1 MENSNKNCSYK
12 EHKEINAISYCVI
25 CNVYMCNKCEN
36 FHSNLCQD
44 HQVIKLDKDFS
55 EIFTGYCKEKDHQ
68 DKLNYYCKD
77 HNMLCCAACISKIK
91 NKSDGKHKDCE
102 VFIIEDIKQEK
113 LSKLKENIKHLENL
127 SEALKGSINNL
138 KNLFE
143 NIIKDKEEI
152 KLKIQKVF
160 TKLRNKLNERE
171 EILLL
176 EVDKIFDETYI
187 SEEMIRKGEKLPKQ
201 IQMTL
206 ENSKEID
213 NKYNNDNQIN
223 LLINDCITIENNIK
237 DINKINESIKKY
249 NNNNKEK
256 ILFYPENEDQIYNFI
271 YNIQTFGQ
279 ILKDEIFKS
288 LILENNYEKKLFIL
302 DGIKDT
308 IKKDKINFSLIFR
321 MSEMGTKGEDF
332 HKYCDNQ
339 GPTLVIIKTKTK
351 RTFGGFTHL
360 SWKKKSDSI
369 KDKCNHTFI
378 FSLDNMKI
386 INLLDSDYIQIT
398 TKEKYGPIF
407 GNWDFG
413 FQENLKLGKSY
424 ANLKTSFLTND
435 NLILTGGKGNLEDF
449 ETEEIEIYKVI
460 Y

>member
-36 FHSNLCQD
+36 YHSNLCQD

-223 LLINDCITIENNIK
+223 LLINDCITI
-237 DINKINESIKKY
+237 D
-249 NNNNKEK
+249 
-256 ILFYPENEDQIYNFI
+256 
-271 YNIQTFGQ
+271 NIQTFGQ

-308 IKKDKINFSLIFR
+308 IKKNKINFSLIFR

-351 RTFGGFTHL
+351 RIFGGFTHL